1 MNRSRNWILAAAL
14 LTVVC
19 TAPAVPTVAHAQ
31 AATANGVLEVG
42 SRIPTSVIPSSSLD
56 DLLTETAGRVRGE
69 MVTKYGDFDS
79 YWKTVRASREG
90 KAFEAIVSDTVN
102 HRNAATGVG
111 RRLRTTASLGFPSD
125 PCDLVELDK
134 SGRVIRR
141 IQAKLGYPGALDA
154 LSDVKYTGMDILV
167 DQDTLDALK
176 QKLVREQTRATLRGT
191 QLPPKFRAVEEAL
204 GSGRLL
210 NRLPCGAPL
219 PTRSHISRTTER
231 HARRL
236 WNGAAKVLARVGQ
249 EVASRSPKS
258 AARVAEKVAK
268 TAKVAKVGLKVV
280 PGAAIAY
287 EAYVRGSEVQ
297 ATEQR
302 FARGEISQQE
312 REVDH
317 SRSAGKAVG
326 GAFGAVVGAKAGAAA
341 GAAIGSFA
349 GPAGTAVGG
358 VVGGLGGAVGGALGG
373 EVVIGRATAA
383 ATRSIHSAGTTI
395 SSSGRRMGR
404 AVSRRAQTAWRS
416 FWSD

>member
-1 MNRSRNWILAAAL
+1 M
-14 LTVVC
+14 
-19 TAPAVPTVAHAQ
+19 
-31 AATANGVLEVG
+31 
-42 SRIPTSVIPSSSLD
+42 
-56 DLLTETAGRVRGE
+56 
-69 MVTKYGDFDS
+69 
-79 YWKTVRASREG
+79 
-90 KAFEAIVSDTVN
+90 
-102 HRNAATGVG
+102 
-111 RRLRTTASLGFPSD
+111 
-125 PCDLVELDK
+125 
-134 SGRVIRR
+134 
-141 IQAKLGYPGALDA
+141 
-154 LSDVKYTGMDILV
+154 
-167 DQDTLDALK
+167 
-176 QKLVREQTRATLRGT
+176 
-191 QLPPKFRAVEEAL
+191 
-204 GSGRLL
+204 
-210 NRLPCGAPL
+210 
-219 PTRSHISRTTER
+219 
-231 HARRL
+231 
-236 WNGAAKVLARVGQ
+236 
-249 EVASRSPKS
+249 
-258 AARVAEKVAK
+258 
-268 TAKVAKVGLKVV
+268 V